1 MRLRRFSAF
10 FEDSSNLRTLA
21 LALQLPRVGSNESLV
36 ERFVM
41 VGVDTQLAET
51 VAVKA
56 CTACGGGLLERD
68 KFCRWCGSPQTHS
81 LRPPS
86 FSLSPYTTS
95 ALDRSVVASRPYGRV
110 SGPLVQALV
119 AGMSDGR
126 ATEPGGRVV
135 RSMVQA
141 LVSVPIWLMIV
152 LLSPIDAYVAAKSIS
167 RQF

>member
-1 MRLRRFSAF
+1 
-10 FEDSSNLRTLA
+10 
-21 LALQLPRVGSNESLV
+21 
-36 ERFVM
+36 M

-56 CTACGGGLLERD
+56 CNACGGGLLERD

-81 LRPPS
+81 LRPS
-86 FSLSPYTTS
+86 SLSLSPYTTS
-95 ALDRSVVASRPYGRV
+95 ALNQAALASRPYSKV
-110 SGPLVQALV
+110 SGPLVEALV
-119 AGMSDGR
+119 AGVLSGR
-126 ATEPGGRVV
+126 ATESSGRVV
-135 RSMVQA
+135 RSLVQA